1 MKFKTLGYK
10 ITLTIEKALRRA
22 YTPPRG
28 YYLMLKVIFAV
39 RYSHVGS

>member
-1 MKFKTLGYK
+1 MNFKTLGYK

-28 YYLMLKVIFAV
+28 YYLTLKVSKRGAAY
-39 RYSHVGS
+39 R